1 MTAPTKASLQREL
14 RAMTKRA
21 EEAERKLA
29 PFLQWSCKQ
38 CGCSF
43 GQRAC
48 GGDTDDDIAS
58 PAHRDRATLL
68 AIVQRQVGEIAA
80 LKHEHF
86 AATIAIEQTLH
97 ETEQRSDAARA
108 EVERLKADLQQ
119 TKDELSAAAHSARSY
134 AEQMDMAIADKDATR
149 EASDRWQ
156 RKLHAEYGV
165 TEKMRAQVSALAQE
179 NARLINEVGLLD
191 ATAREQRQRAEVLAR
206 GIAAYRSGSFTLA
219 QVWENEEGTA
229 LAQLPTKNPDPTNPQ
244 PINLIYRRFKAALD
258 LRGLGVEEV
267 ARQAGVSSRH
277 VWFALRNQRRPSAAV
292 LATIRA
298 ALGEPFWLFAT
309 GQTDTLTDAA
319 PTVEAQPCR

>member
-1 MTAPTKASLQREL
+1 MNEAKELADKIRNGVKDAAWCRVTNQTATDIAAHLDRLVAIDSAVPDVVPAI
-14 RAMTKRA
+14 
-21 EEAERKLA
+21 EAWHL
-29 PFLQWSCKQ
+29 
-38 CGCSF
+38 
-43 GQRAC
+43 RAC

-219 QVWENEEGTA
+219 QVWENEEG
-229 LAQLPTKNPDPTNPQ
+229 
-244 PINLIYRRFKAALD
+244 KA
-258 LRGLGVEEV
+258 V
-267 ARQAGVSSRH
+267 
-277 VWFALRNQRRPSAAV
+277 
-292 LATIRA
+292 T
-298 ALGEPFWLFAT
+298 
-309 GQTDTLTDAA
+309 
-319 PTVEAQPCR
+319 

>member
-1 MTAPTKASLQREL
+1 MKTTASECAGSIRKVGMLGSVVLGDEICAHLDRLAAIDSAAPGEVGQIDRVH
-14 RAMTKRA
+14 RAVESHRNVYGIQPRDA
-21 EEAERKLA
+21 H
-29 PFLQWSCKQ
+29 
-38 CGCSF
+38 
-43 GQRAC
+43 
-48 GGDTDDDIAS
+48 D
-58 PAHRDRATLL
+58 AHRDRGILL
-68 AIVQRQVGEIAA
+68 TIVQRQVGEIAA

-219 QVWENEEGTA
+219 QVWENEEG
-229 LAQLPTKNPDPTNPQ
+229 
-244 PINLIYRRFKAALD
+244 KA
-258 LRGLGVEEV
+258 V
-267 ARQAGVSSRH
+267 
-277 VWFALRNQRRPSAAV
+277 
-292 LATIRA
+292 T
-298 ALGEPFWLFAT
+298 
-309 GQTDTLTDAA
+309 
-319 PTVEAQPCR
+319 

>member
-1 MTAPTKASLQREL
+1 MTAPTKVSLQREL

-68 AIVQRQVGEIAA
+68 AIVQRQAGEIAA
-80 LKHEHF
+80 LKQEYF
-86 AATIAIEQTLH
+86 AATLAIEQTLH
-97 ETEQRSDAARA
+97 DTEQRSDAARA
-108 EVERLKADLQQ
+108 EVERLKL
-119 TKDELSAAAHSARSY
+119 EVAALR
-134 AEQMDMAIADKDATR
+134 AERDHLATTR
-149 EASDRWQ
+149 MEASAEIDRLQ
-156 RKLHAEYGV
+156 
-165 TEKMRAQVSALAQE
+165 TERAALAQE
-179 NARLINEVGLLD
+179 NARLINEVGELD
-191 ATAREQRQRAEVLAR
+191 AAAREQRLRAEVLAR
-206 GIAAYRSGSFTLA
+206 GLAAYRTGSFTLA